1 MDNKA
6 KLIKP
11 DGTEEE
17 IVPKN
22 GTDFNLHEI
31 NKIIGCSTF
40 ELLQGTE
47 DGKRMFLLVDEDGI
61 ANNLPKNENASLIW
75 AKWNKPCPCTY
86 LLGNAI
92 LCPEEMVK

>member
-17 IVPKN
+17 IVPEN
-22 GTDFNLHEI
+22 ETDFTLHEI

-40 ELLQGTE
+40 ELLQRTSPVGMLMLT
-47 DGKRMFLLVDEDGI
+47 DEDSVGKE
-61 ANNLPKNENASLIW
+61 LPKNETATNIW
-75 AKWNKPCPCTY
+75 KDWNFPHSCSDI
-86 LLGNAI
+86 LGNAI